1 MPGQRMKPWM
11 RRCAVVA
18 ALALLAGCSS
28 VRPWINEPLK
38 PEDQA
43 IPERKSERDPT
54 ILVAVTLSGG
64 GARAAAFGFGVLTVN
79 TAEQAFERCKPGK
92 EPKVG
97 DVYVI
102 RTGFEERSVVVQT
115 LSAVR
120 RGAPEAQTLYEETAD
135 SVLRRQ
141 RRAEL
146 RRFGAE
152 PAQDIR
158 GRPTKRDG
166 RRLRD
171 LPSD

>member
-1 MPGQRMKPWM
+1 MM
-11 RRCAVVA
+11 RSTRAPDA
-18 ALALLAGCSS
+18 HAR
-28 VRPWINEPLK
+28 RP
-38 PEDQA
+38 A
-43 IPERKSERDPT
+43 ILSEG
-54 ILVAVTLSGG
+54 SY
-64 GARAAAFGFGVLTVN
+64 AAAPIAVLSFAPQMTEPDAVRLDKWLWAARFFKTRSLA
-79 TAEQAFERCKPGK
+79 TAAIELGRVRRAGERVKPAHAVRLG
-92 EPKVG
+92 ERYEIQQG
-97 DVYVI
+97 DCRI
-102 RTGFEERSVVVQT
+102 DVVVLG

-120 RGAPEAQTLYEETAD
+120 GPAPSARALYQETTD